1 MQATHCYI
9 ITGTSKGLGKAL
21 AERLA
26 RDKKNL
32 VIGVARTPMTSAGN
46 FHSLTLDLSD
56 AEAILEEEAALF
68 PEGSFEKICLINNAG
83 WIGDIAHTGY
93 IDPEAIS
100 QIHKVNVIAPALLMN
115 AFMSK
120 YDRYTGDKLIVNISS
135 GAAGKVMDGWSGYS
149 ASKAALNQM
158 TLIAQEESDLKKRG
172 FTLYALSPG
181 IIDTPMQ
188 ETIRSAG
195 QENFS
200 NLEKFQS
207 FKSEGS
213 LSSPEDIAKKV
224 IYLMD
229 HFREFPA
236 VLQDVREF

>member
-1 MQATHCYI
+1 MQATRCYI
-9 ITGTSKGLGKAL
+9 ITGASKGLGKAL
-21 AERLA
+21 ADLLA

-32 VIGVARTPMTSAGN
+32 VIGVARTPMTSTGN
-46 FHSLTLDLSD
+46 FRGLALDLTD
-56 AEAILEEEAALF
+56 ANAILENDAALF
-68 PEGSFEKICLINNAG
+68 PEGAFEKICLVNNAG

-93 IDPEAIS
+93 IDPNAIS
-100 QIHKVNVIAPALLMN
+100 QIHQVNVIAPALLMN
-115 AFMSK
+115 AFMHN
-120 YDRYTGDKLIVNISS
+120 YDRYSGDKLIINISS

-158 TLIAQEESDLKKRG
+158 TLIAQQESDLKKRG

-195 QENFS
+195 KESFS

-207 FKSEGS
+207 FKAEGS
-213 LSSPEDIAKKV
+213 LSSPEYIALKV
-224 IYLMD
+224 SYLMD
-229 HFREFPA
+229 NFREFPE
-236 VLQDVREF
+236 VMQDVRKF